1 MCVYSWEFHLVFT
14 HFSFVNI
21 KNCSHFHSRSQ
32 LLVPFHRFYVCV
44 CVWVGAASRRRLL
57 GRPLFC
63 LFVFTPLTFTL
74 YFFVYYFHTDLQSS
88 FPFSS
93 LSSSF
98 SQSINAKHDSRNAIF
113 YLLAAFLFL
122 FCFLEL
128 LCFFIFFKCE
138 RDWETL
144 MHATKCF
151 LCADVKMIVS
161 CPFHF
166 AFRWKQIK
174 ILFCWSNQTASK
186 TFTLI
191 RAELLFSF

>member
-63 LFVFTPLTFTL
+63 LFVCFYTFNVYLILFCVLFSHRLTII
-74 YFFVYYFHTDLQSS
+74 
-88 FPFSS
+88 FSVFS

-113 YLLAAFLFL
+113 YLLAAFL
-122 FCFLEL
+122 
-128 LCFFIFFKCE
+128 
-138 RDWETL
+138 
-144 MHATKCF
+144 
-151 LCADVKMIVS
+151 V
-161 CPFHF
+161 
-166 AFRWKQIK
+166 
-174 ILFCWSNQTASK
+174 
-186 TFTLI
+186 
-191 RAELLFSF
+191 